1 MSTLREA
8 AQQFVADYENGD
20 LGDLKHYARALRAAL
35 AQQEAP
41 KGGDGVTSQTA
52 YVVMLNDSPEH
63 VVIGDKDLA
72 QMRMHEL
79 RERYWVRH
87 QGTLESR
94 KNYALRCRW
103 YIREVDGEVA
113 A

>member
-1 MSTLREA
+1 M
-8 AQQFVADYENGD
+8 
-20 LGDLKHYARALRAAL
+20 
-35 AQQEAP
+35 
-41 KGGDGVTSQTA
+41 TSQTA

-94 KNYALRCRW
+94 KMHDLRCRW

>member
-1 MSTLREA
+1 MT
-8 AQQFVADYENGD
+8 
-20 LGDLKHYARALRAAL
+20 
-35 AQQEAP
+35 
-41 KGGDGVTSQTA
+41 TQTA
-52 YVVMLNDSPEH
+52 YIVMLNDSPEH

-87 QGTLESR
+87 QGTLQNR
-94 KNYALRCRW
+94 KEYALRHAW
-103 YIREVDGEVA
+103 YILEVDGEVA

>member
-1 MSTLREA
+1 MRR
-8 AQQFVADYENGD
+8 DHHRR
-20 LGDLKHYARALRAAL
+20 LGGSGL
-35 AQQEAP
+35 E
-41 KGGDGVTSQTA
+41 GDGMTSQTA

-72 QMRMHEL
+72 QMRTHEL

-94 KNYALRCRW
+94 EKYALRCRW